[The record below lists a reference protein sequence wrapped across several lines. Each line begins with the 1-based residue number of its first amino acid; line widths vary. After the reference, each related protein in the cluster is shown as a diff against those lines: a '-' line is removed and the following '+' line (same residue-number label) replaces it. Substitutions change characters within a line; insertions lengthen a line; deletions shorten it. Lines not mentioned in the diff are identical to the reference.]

1 MTRLIALMVAL
12 ALSPVAIQAEE
23 ARPQGLLWSET
34 DLPRTF
40 PLVVKTAPGGDY
52 LLVLRDLANGQ
63 DVLGAYIRGG
73 EFFRVLVPPG
83 SYSLQFAAGIEWQGE
98 QALFGERTRR
108 FVLDPPLRFGVE
120 GVGRKQGNVVDLRDL
135 GDVSTKPIA
144 LCQRF
149 ALNPEPF
156 DPQGGSPPDP
166 QEDPFTAPEY
176 TLRSRICD

>member
-1 MTRLIALMVAL
+1 MTRLFALMLAL

-23 ARPQGLLWSET
+23 ARPQGLLWSESA
-34 DLPRTF
+34 LPRTF

-52 LLVLRDLANGQ
+52 LLVLRDPTTGQ

-73 EFFRVLVPPG
+73 AFFRVLVPPG
-83 SYSLQFAAGIEWQGE
+83 SYSLQFAAGTEWQGE
-98 QALFGERTRR
+98 QALFGEQTRR
-108 FVLDPPLRFGVE
+108 FVLDPPLHFGVE
-120 GVGRKQGNVVDLRDL
+120 GVGRKQGNIVDLRDL

-149 ALNPEPF
+149 ALNPELF
-156 DPQGGSPPDP
+156 DPQAGSPPDP